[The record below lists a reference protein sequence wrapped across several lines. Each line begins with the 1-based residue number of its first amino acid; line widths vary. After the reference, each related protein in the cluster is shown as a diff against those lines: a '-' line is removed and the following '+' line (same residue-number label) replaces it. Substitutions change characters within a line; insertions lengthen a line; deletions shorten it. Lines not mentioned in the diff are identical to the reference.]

1 MSGFSPASRPKNYDV
16 SVLSKEEKTRFA
28 SALGDGFGYSHRGQH
43 LNELPLPD
51 DVDLGLLK
59 HRAYYDSRSH
69 RDFLG
74 DDEKDEFW
82 AESDGD
88 SPPGLFEQCPV
99 NFYYPKIRAYFLE
112 QKAAYIRYA
121 KSSDDSEFMQEL
133 SPDETEWDE
142 YIYGG
147 ALRQTY
153 SKAWYEYHLNQY
165 IFYIDDAATRI
176 KQPAQEMNVINMCVM
191 LTMNFSA
198 TLGRL
203 VEQYYWKFL
212 LEKAAIR
219 GLKITEAAKSGGDL
233 RASKQKEIHAL
244 WQSAADAVW
253 REHPNSAKT
262 TVASIV
268 KKRLRLSHS
277 AKHISRVIVRPQ

>member
-1 MSGFSPASRPKNYDV
+1 MLIRISLHGAD
-16 SVLSKEEKTRFA
+16 
-28 SALGDGFGYSHRGQH
+28 RGQH
-43 LNELPLPD
+43 LDELPLPD

-59 HRAYYDSRSH
+59 HRAYYDSRSQ

-99 NFYYPKIRAYFLE
+99 NFYYPEIRAYFLE

-121 KSSDDSEFMQEL
+121 KSSDDSEFMEEL
-133 SPDETEWDE
+133 SPDQQTEWDWH
-142 YIYGG
+142 IYGR

-153 SKAWYEYHLNQY
+153 SKAWYEYHINQY
-165 IFYIDDAATRI
+165 ILYIDDAATRI
-176 KQPAQEMNVINMCVM
+176 KQPAQQMNVINMCVM

-203 VEQYYWKFL
+203 VEQYYWKFFI
-212 LEKAAIR
+212 EKAAIS
-219 GLKITEAAKSGGDL
+219 GEKISQYAKSGGHMK
-233 RASKQKEIHAL
+233 ASRQKRVHAG
-244 WQSAADAVW
+244 WQLAAGVVW
-253 REHPNSAKT
+253 KENPKRSKMM
-262 TVASIV
+262 VATIV
-268 KKRLRLSHS
+268 KQRLKLTLS
-277 AKHISRVIVRPQ
+277 AKHISRLITRP